1 VFVCY
6 FSAGSFD
13 PTTAQRYYIETPM
26 FYTPIVSQS
35 DYYTSVLADDSAKKL
50 IAQQM

>member
-1 VFVCY
+1 MIAV
-6 FSAGSFD
+6 D
-13 PTTAQRYYIETPM
+13 PAAQQYYCHIEPPT

>member
-1 VFVCY
+1 MWCMT
-6 FSAGSFD
+6 GTFD
-13 PTTAQRYYIETPM
+13 PAHPQYFLSHIEAPA

-35 DYYTSVLADDSAKKL
+35 DYYTSILADDAAKKL